1 MSGLVQLLRLE
12 YELTWRARLLGVAY
26 AVIFATYVGGL
37 RITASILP
45 ADGWELVLG
54 DVTVGIGYPLAAL
67 AVIAAYV
74 YSRSVAVQLSSGL
87 MKTLLAYPVR
97 RGVLLL
103 AKMLLGLILLLPA
116 ILLPQLYSW
125 LLHGVN
131 LPLLA
136 VVTLTLALELLFSSS
151 LTTLIS
157 LLVKDPA
164 SSLLLSLLALLA
176 IAVAPGLLSRAGF
189 EEAAKVFNPGSI
201 LHLYDAVAEGK
212 MMGYALATTALYS
225 TLTGLS
231 IALSLLLFNRMDLD

>member
-1 MSGLVQLLRLE
+1 M
-12 YELTWRARLLGVAY
+12 
-26 AVIFATYVGGL
+26 
-37 RITASILP
+37 
-45 ADGWELVLG
+45 
-54 DVTVGIGYPLAAL
+54 GIGYPLAAL

-116 ILLPQLYSW
+116 ILLPQLYAW

-136 VVTLTLALELLFSSS
+136 VVTLTLALELLFSST

-189 EEAAKVFNPGSI
+189 EEAAKVLNPGSI
-201 LHLYDAVAEGK
+201 LHLYDAVAEGTI
-212 MMGYALATTALYS
+212 MGYALATTALYS
-225 TLTGLS
+225 ALTGLS